1 MDVDVN
7 IICGPSMSKEEREKL
22 FKEKRCFFCKKEGHR
37 ARECPD
43 KHPKR
48 SSGKGKSEHNTR
60 TAQVTDEGDQEGKE
74 EPEPEDAPPAYK
86 DLPAL
91 LRQVRAM
98 KPEDREELMDTLAS
112 QDFA

>member
-1 MDVDVN
+1 MDVDANAVR
-7 IICGPSMSKEEREKL
+7 GPQMSKEEREKL

-43 KHPKR
+43 KRPKR
-48 SSGKGKSEHNTR
+48 GSGKGKSEHNTK
-60 TAQVTDEGDQEGKE
+60 TARVVDKEDQE
-74 EPEPEDAPPAYK
+74 EPEPGDAPPAYK
-86 DLPAL
+86 DLPTFL
-91 LRQVRAM
+91 HQVRAM